1 MTAVIIISLIATAVL
16 GALLWDR
23 LVANRNLEETNK
35 ELLKRIPLVDQD
47 YERYRLEQLTND
59 GIAEAIRFNGYVP
72 EILDDAVEFRVQ
84 GEKYLIDTERLPL
97 FFLIKSY
104 TLNPEEWDMDLMRQ
118 AAHTMSDRLAMVK
131 ATFSDEG
138 TDLSFFVAAHDR
150 NYESLKENLTT
161 YLRFI
166 ADGQH
171 LLDEEYDRLVKERDA
186 SSLPAQPYLPP
197 VQQENKVLS

>member
-23 LVANRNLEETNK
+23 LVANRKLEETNK

-161 YLRFI
+161 YLRII

>member
-23 LVANRNLEETNK
+23 LVANRKLEETNK

-131 ATFSDEG
+131 ATFSDES
-138 TDLSFFVAAHDR
+138 TDISFFVAAHDR

-161 YLRFI
+161 YLRII

-186 SSLPAQPYLPP
+186 SSLPAQPYIPP

>member
-23 LVANRNLEETNK
+23 LVANRKLEETNR
-35 ELLKRIPLVDQD
+35 ELLKRIPVTDQASGSGRQ
-47 YERYRLEQLTND
+47 EPLTKD
-59 GIAEAIRFNGYVP
+59 GIAEAVRFNGYVP
-72 EILDDAVEFRVQ
+72 EILEDAVEFRVQ
-84 GEKYLIDTERLPL
+84 GEKYLIDAERLPL

-104 TLNPEEWDMDLMRQ
+104 TLNPEEWDLDLMRQ
-118 AAHTMSDRLAMVK
+118 AAHIMSDKLVMVK

-138 TDLSFFVAAHDR
+138 TDLNFFVAAHDR
-150 NYESLKENLTT
+150 NYESLKENLTV
-161 YLRFI
+161 YLRII

-171 LLDEEYDRLVKERDA
+171 LLDVEYDRLVKERDA
-186 SSLPAQPYLPP
+186 SSLPSQPYIPP

>member
-23 LVANRNLEETNK
+23 LVANRKLEETNQ

-47 YERYRLEQLTND
+47 YERYRLEQLTCD
-59 GIAEAIRFNGYVP
+59 GIAEAVRFNGFVP

-118 AAHTMSDRLAMVK
+118 AAHTLSDRLAMVK
-131 ATFSDEG
+131 ATFSDES
-138 TDLSFFVAAHDR
+138 TDISFFVAAHDR
-150 NYESLKENLTT
+150 NYESLKENLST
-161 YLRFI
+161 YLRII

-171 LLDEEYDRLVKERDA
+171 LLDEEYDRLVKERDT
-186 SSLPAQPYLPP
+186 SSLPSQPYIPP

>member
-23 LVANRNLEETNK
+23 LVANRKLEETNQ

-47 YERYRLEQLTND
+47 YERYRLEQLTCD
-59 GIAEAIRFNGYVP
+59 GIAEAVRFNGFVP

-104 TLNPEEWDMDLMRQ
+104 TLNPEEWDMNLMRQ

-138 TDLSFFVAAHDR
+138 TDISFFVAAHDR
-150 NYESLKENLTT
+150 NYESLKENLST
-161 YLRFI
+161 YLRII

-171 LLDEEYDRLVKERDA
+171 LLDEEYDRLVKERDT
-186 SSLPAQPYLPP
+186 SSLPSQPYIPP

>member
-23 LVANRNLEETNK
+23 LVANRKLEETNQ

-47 YERYRLEQLTND
+47 YERYRLEQLTCD
-59 GIAEAIRFNGYVP
+59 GIAEAVRFNGFVP

-138 TDLSFFVAAHDR
+138 TDISFFVAAHDR
-150 NYESLKENLTT
+150 NYESLKENLST
-161 YLRFI
+161 YLRII

-171 LLDEEYDRLVKERDA
+171 LLDEEYDRLVKERDT
-186 SSLPAQPYLPP
+186 SSLTSQPYIPP